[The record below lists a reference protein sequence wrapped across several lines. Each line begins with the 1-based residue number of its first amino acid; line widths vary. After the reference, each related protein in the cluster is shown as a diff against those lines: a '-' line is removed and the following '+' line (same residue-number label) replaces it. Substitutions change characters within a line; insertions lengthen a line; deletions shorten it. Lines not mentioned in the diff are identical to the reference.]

1 MRLKIDD
8 VPQDLR
14 RRVAQRLE
22 SLRNAD
28 MGKDAQW
35 IDTATLGDEVCP
47 VYRPDIKDVAY
58 WEFEIVG
65 LKTTAA
71 RDRKSQGP
79 ASDAGAGVGF
89 MLATAGRHDIP
100 LSHWSLSTEPPSR
113 ALEAK
118 AKQAGGEAVR
128 IVKLDTLAYAA
139 EDAKGNYLAH
149 VGQFPPLI
157 SGVGTSA
164 KTQQGIS
171 TVTALPSQPSK
182 NDEEAGKLTV
192 ASSGA
197 AVPKVKLAAWRSWA
211 DAKRRYAAVYKPH
224 LAALT
229 THAATHWEVE
239 DLLEKYGEGMLAG
252 GRLTVPLLRP
262 GKAELTGDGEKFV
275 KFTPLKG
282 KPGAVL
288 LEAAVFEGK
297 AEVSFQLNFSYEDG
311 SSEVLN
317 YFVVPKG
324 APSNFRS
331 LPSHR

>member
-1 MRLKIDD
+1 MRLKIDE

-22 SLRNAD
+22 SLRNTK
-28 MGKDAQW
+28 MSEGVQEAQ
-35 IDTATLGDEVCP
+35 LGDEVCP
-47 VYRPDIKDVAY
+47 IYRPDIKGVAY

-65 LKTTAA
+65 LKTTSA
-71 RDRKSQGP
+71 RDRKSDGP
-79 ASDAGAGVGF
+79 NDGAGGGVGF
-89 MLATAGRHDIP
+89 ILATTGRHDIP
-100 LSHWSLSTEPPSR
+100 LSHWSLSIEPPSR

-157 SGVGTSA
+157 SGMGTNI

-182 NDEEAGKLTV
+182 NDEEAVKLNF

-229 THAATHWEVE
+229 AHAATHWDVE
-239 DLLEKYGEGMLAG
+239 DLLEKFGEGILAG
-252 GRLTVPLLRP
+252 NSLQVPLLKP
-262 GKAELTGDGEKFV
+262 GKVQLTGEGEKLV
-275 KFTPLKG
+275 KLTPLNG

-288 LEAAVFEGK
+288 LQTEAVEGK
-297 AEVSFQLNFSYEDG
+297 AEISFELTISYQDG
-311 SSEVLN
+311 SQEVLN

-331 LPSHR
+331 MPAHG

>member
-1 MRLKIDD
+1 MRLKLDE

-22 SLRNAD
+22 SLRD
-28 MGKDAQW
+28 TDLGEGAQE
-35 IDTATLGDEVCP
+35 AQLGGEVCP
-47 VYRPDIKDVAY
+47 IYRPDIKDVAY

-71 RDRKSQGP
+71 RDRKSEGP
-79 ASDAGAGVGF
+79 NDSAGGGVGF
-89 MLATAGRHDIP
+89 MLAAAGRHDIP
-100 LSHWSLSTEPPSR
+100 LSHWSLSIEPPSR

-118 AKQAGGEAVR
+118 AKAAGGEVVR

-157 SGVGTSA
+157 SGMGTSA

-171 TVTALPSQPSK
+171 TVTALPGQASK
-182 NDEEAGKLTV
+182 NDEDAGKLTV
-192 ASSGA
+192 TSSGA
-197 AVPKVKLAAWRSWA
+197 ALPKVKLAAWRSWA

-224 LAALT
+224 LAALVA
-229 THAATHWEVE
+229 HAATHWEIE
-239 DLLEKYGEGMLAG
+239 DLLEKYGEGILAG
-252 GRLTVPLLRP
+252 NSLTVPLLKP
-262 GKAELTGDGEKFV
+262 GKARLAGEGEKFV
-275 KFTPLKG
+275 KLTPLGG
-282 KPGAVL
+282 KPGAVRL
-288 LEAAVFEGK
+288 QTEAVESK
-297 AEVSFQLNFSYEDG
+297 AEVSFQLNLSYEDG
-311 SSEVLN
+311 TQEVLN

-331 LPSHR
+331 LPSQR